1 MHRLTG
7 HNERHRAVN
16 TRGAGNL
23 LRDEITQAATRLLSR
38 ATSRDAVTLRAIA
51 RETGIA
57 APSIYR
63 HFADR
68 DAVLDAVVTAT
79 FQQLETVCEQAFH
92 HAGTGIERVRSI
104 SYAYVDFAAQHRSEY
119 RILFE
124 RAADVIESGAPSA
137 PTYPPGIRAFRFFI
151 DAFAQMMQEEDSDTT
166 DPIRDAEALWAAL
179 HGIVT
184 LIPATPGFPWAPTEV
199 LLDHLIE
206 KLTSRTTTRGL

>member
-1 MHRLTG
+1 MPG
-7 HNERHRAVN
+7 HSVRHRTVN
-16 TRGAGNL
+16 SRGEGSL
-23 LRDEITQAATRLLSR
+23 LRDEITEAAARLLSR
-38 ATSRDAVTLRAIA
+38 ATSRDSVTLRAIA

-79 FQQLETVCEQAFH
+79 FEQLETVCEQAYNQ
-92 HAGTGIERVRSI
+92 AATGIARVRGI
-104 SYAYVDFAAQHRSEY
+104 SYAYVAFAAQHRSEY

-124 RAADVIESGAPSA
+124 RTADVIESGAPSA
-137 PTYPPGIRAFRFFI
+137 PTYPPGIRAFQFFI
-151 DAFAQMMQEEDSDTT
+151 DAFAQMDQEEDSDTT
-166 DPIRDAEALWAAL
+166 DPIRDAQTLWAAL

-206 KLTSRTTTRGL
+206 KVTSRTTTTSE

>member
-1 MHRLTG
+1 MHRLTTSG
-7 HNERHRAVN
+7 DRHRTIN
-16 TRGAGNL
+16 TRGAGSL
-23 LRDEITQAATRLLSR
+23 LRAEITAAATRLLDR

-68 DAVLDAVVTAT
+68 DAVLDAVATAA
-79 FQQLETVCEQAFH
+79 FHQLETDCQAAFH
-92 HAGTGIERVRSI
+92 RGATGIQRVRGI
-104 SYAYVDFAAQHRSEY
+104 SHAYVGFATEHPSEY

-124 RAADVIESGAPSA
+124 RAIGITDADSPAPPA
-137 PTYPPGIRAFRFFI
+137 YPPGIRAFQFFV
-151 DAFAQMMQEEDSDTT
+151 DAFDQLVDDGESAST
-166 DPIRDAEALWAAL
+166 DPVRDAQALWAAL

-184 LIPATPGFPWAPTEV
+184 LIPATPGFSWVPTED

-206 KLTSRTTTRGL
+206 NLSRTPKGR

>member
-1 MHRLTG
+1 MHRLTD
-7 HNERHRAVN
+7 HDERHRTVN

-23 LRDEITQAATRLLSR
+23 LRDEITQAAERLLSR
-38 ATSRDAVTLRAIA
+38 ATSRDGVTLRAIA

-68 DAVLDAVVTAT
+68 DAVLDAVVAAT
-79 FQQLETVCEQAFH
+79 FQQLETVCERAFH
-92 HAGTGIERVRSI
+92 HAATGIERVRAI
-104 SYAYVDFAAQHRSEY
+104 SYAYVAFAARHRSQY

-124 RAADVIESGAPSA
+124 RAADTVESGSPSA
-137 PTYPPGIRAFRFFI
+137 PTYPPGIRAFQFFS
-151 DAFAQMMQEEDSDTT
+151 DALAQMVQEGDSDTT
-166 DPIRDAEALWAAL
+166 DPIRDAQTLWAAL

-199 LLDHLIE
+199 LLEHLIE
-206 KLTSRTTTRGL
+206 RLASRKTTRGL

>member
-1 MHRLTG
+1 MERLTG
-7 HNERHRAVN
+7 DRVTHRTVN
-16 TRGAGNL
+16 TRGSGRL
-23 LRDEITQAATRLLSR
+23 LRDEITEAATRLLSR

-68 DAVLDAVVTAT
+68 DAVLDAVVSAT

-92 HAGTGIERVRSI
+92 HAATGIERVRGI
-104 SYAYVDFAAQHRSEY
+104 SYAYVAFAVQHRSEY

-124 RAADVIESGAPSA
+124 RSADVVGSGSPPA
-137 PTYPPGIRAFRFFI
+137 PTYPPGIRAFRFFL
-151 DAFAQMMQEEDSDTT
+151 DAFAQMAKEGDCDTT
-166 DPIRDAEALWAAL
+166 EPVRDAQVLWAAL

-184 LIPATPGFPWAPTEV
+184 VIPATPGFPWAPTDV
-199 LLDHLIE
+199 LLNHLIG
-206 KLTSRTTTRGL
+206 KFISQTGQT